1 MRIVGIILIVVGA
14 LALIFQGI
22 TYTRDRQEV
31 DIGPIEAT
39 VEEERTIPIPPV
51 VGGLLLVAGVAL
63 VWVGGRRPA
72 P

>member
-1 MRIVGIILIVVGA
+1 MRIVGIILIVVGV